1 MRPIPTVPELLQKEL
16 FANDQFRHIRRITSA
31 LDRLFYEPEVDGLF
45 GHYSR
50 WLCHQLFQF
59 FAYLDNVL
67 VPIRSQINE
76 GAI

>member
-1 MRPIPTVPELLQKEL
+1 MRPVPTIPELLQKEL

-50 WLCHQLFQF
+50 RLCHQLFKF
-59 FAYLDNVL
+59 YANLDIVL